1 MPYKK
6 SLHRQDNSLTF
17 RPKVREL
24 PGVVLRPV
32 MENINNY
39 RRSLTNFEQQ
49 RGD

>member
-6 SLHRQDNSLTF
+6 SLHSRYNALSF

-32 MENINNY
+32 MENIKNY